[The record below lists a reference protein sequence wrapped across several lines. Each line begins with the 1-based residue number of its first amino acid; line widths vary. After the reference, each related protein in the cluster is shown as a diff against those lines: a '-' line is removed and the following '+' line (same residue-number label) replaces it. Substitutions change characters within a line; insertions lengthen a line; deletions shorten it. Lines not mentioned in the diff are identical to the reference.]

1 VHFAGLAPL
10 FFDLEKD
17 PGQFN
22 NLADD
27 PAHMAPA
34 LAYGRKLLSWR
45 MEHSERSLTRS
56 FLTANGL
63 FERPRLRR

>member
-1 VHFAGLAPL
+1 VHFTALPPL

-27 PAHMAPA
+27 PALLPLV

-45 MEHSERSLTRS
+45 MEHNERSMTRT
-56 FLTANGL
+56 FITENGV
-63 FERPRLRR
+63 FERPRTRR